1 MLERFETIGLLVD
14 RKLKQLERFSN
25 IELEGLVRCGVKG
38 GGRVPT
44 YALC

>member
-25 IELEGLVRCGVKG
+25 IELEGLVRFGVKG